1 MSRSVKAERKAF
13 YIGQSAHAAK
23 LGRRQPSELGS
34 QSLTQLRL
42 VRTLEGIMAE
52 KEHLYDIRVSLT
64 HPSGRPCG
72 VKAVTPADGEF
83 ACQLTLFNRAQLKIK
98 SF

>member
-1 MSRSVKAERKAF
+1 
-13 YIGQSAHAAK
+13 
-23 LGRRQPSELGS
+23 
-34 QSLTQLRL
+34 
-42 VRTLEGIMAE
+42 MAE

-83 ACQLTLFNRAQLKIK
+83 ACQLTLFNRA
-98 SF
+98 